1 MDEKVIIVK
10 RKKKKPK
17 KDKDKKKRKT
27 RSKPT
32 MEQKVSQNVKVII
45 NERARPRRNK
55 PLAVKGYNT
64 PRLTIQPPTIIH
76 KGIDAEQALNSFRN
90 IYDTR
95 VRALERGLNGING
108 NINNLTSQIQNNRPP
123 PLSAPVPSSNT
134 SVASE
139 MDDEE
144 RQRILDARMAE
155 RIQQQQQ
162 QQYNTLKKD
171 FYNDQEGEQDNIFEN
186 FINEPQ
192 IDPRVRRVEARL
204 AEAEPIEPVRVE
216 PIIIKK
222 KKKFTKEQREERERE
237 QQEKKRQAKEIVSME
252 GEEKAQLKQ
261 LTTREKSI
269 EYPVKEIDTADDDKL
284 YGMILSLGDEDKFFD
299 NFGGIAKGK
308 RTDAKTYVKNAVRE
322 NREARQLRQE
332 KNIRGRK
339 LPQNLFRN
347 L

>member
-17 KDKDKKKRKT
+17 KDKRKKKT

-64 PRLTIQPPTIIH
+64 PRLSIQPPTIIH
-76 KGIDAEQALNSFRN
+76 KGIDAENALNSFRN

-95 VRALERGLNGING
+95 VRALERGLNGVNG
-108 NINNLTSQIQNNRPP
+108 NINNLTSQLQNNRPP
-123 PLSAPVPSSNT
+123 PLTAPVPSSNT
-134 SVASE
+134 SV
-139 MDDEE
+139 MGDEE
-144 RQRILDARMAE
+144 GQRILDE
-155 RIQQQQQ
+155 RLAQRIEQEQQ

-171 FYNDQEGEQDNIFEN
+171 FYNNQEGEQDQIFEN
-186 FINEPQ
+186 FINEPF
-192 IDPRVRRVEARL
+192 IDPRLIRVEAPL
-204 AEAEPIEPVRVE
+204 APAQPIEPVRVE

-222 KKKFTKEQREERERE
+222 KKKFTREQREERERE

-308 RTDAKTYVKNAVRE
+308 RTEAKSYVKNVVSK